1 MMAQFD
7 QELDPMSTITILDA
21 INWAVSPWD
30 IDLSTV
36 TICNCFKRLFLS
48 LDDSIKNKALHNQ
61 GLIKVEKGLQKL
73 EQANNI
79 QQAMD
84 INQFLNPE
92 DEQVHDGLMCID
104 DAVLSQF
111 SSMEEEEQEDN
122 EHVFPQMLASD
133 ALESLYKL
141 QLHEQQQ
148 VDANQG
154 LIQLLR
160 HHERGFFCEESKKG
174 SNRLIYDTI
183 FIRLYSTF
191 VENIYVG
198 YKSNVSL

>member
-1 MMAQFD
+1 
-7 QELDPMSTITILDA
+7 
-21 INWAVSPWD
+21 
-30 IDLSTV
+30 
-36 TICNCFKRLFLS
+36 
-48 LDDSIKNKALHNQ
+48 
-61 GLIKVEKGLQKL
+61 
-73 EQANNI
+73 
-79 QQAMD
+79 
-84 INQFLNPE
+84 
-92 DEQVHDGLMCID
+92 
-104 DAVLSQF
+104 
-111 SSMEEEEQEDN
+111 MEEEEQEDN
-122 EHVFPQMLASD
+122 EHVFPRMLASD
-133 ALESLYKL
+133 ALKSLYKL

-198 YKSNVSL
+198 YKSNCLAMELCTEYLIRPQKAALAKSELSKGKKDLLSSSLPRFLFFNALSIVLWAWPWSEPDTYKFSRILYV